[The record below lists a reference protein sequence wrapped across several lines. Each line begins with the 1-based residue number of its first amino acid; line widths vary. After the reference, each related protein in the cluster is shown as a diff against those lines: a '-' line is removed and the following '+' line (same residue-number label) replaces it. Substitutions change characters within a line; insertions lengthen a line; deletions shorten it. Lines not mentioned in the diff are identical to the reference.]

1 MSPHFFTAYYTVLC
15 YNVSMIF
22 IFGPAGSGKSTQGQI
37 LADQLNRAWRSVGE
51 ICRTKFE
58 AYTKNGDM
66 VPESELARAIKQE
79 IDAVRAAGRDLVF
92 DGQPWSREGAEIM
105 LKAGIFDN
113 IEKIILLDVPK
124 SELLSRLASRGRAD
138 DRPEVWEKK
147 IDMYYSRIADFLEPL
162 KAHGI
167 EIVHVSGLG
176 SPATVASRLLS
187 VISPQ

>member
-1 MSPHFFTAYYTVLC
+1 
-15 YNVSMIF
+15 
-22 IFGPAGSGKSTQGQI
+22 
-37 LADQLNRAWRSVGE
+37 
-51 ICRTKFE
+51 
-58 AYTKNGDM
+58 M

-113 IEKIILLDVPK
+113 IEKIVLLDVPK
-124 SELLSRLASRGRAD
+124 SELLNRLASRNRAD

-147 IDMYYSRIADFLEPL
+147 IDMYYARIDDFLRPL
-162 KAHGI
+162 EERGI
-167 EIVHVSGLG
+167 EIIHVDGLG

-187 VISPQ
+187 EISPQ